1 DYVMKTA
8 RTGSLLTSLLLS
20 VLLGAQAFSSNEE
33 EVLWVE
39 VESEGS
45 SDAIIAI
52 SIDAAELVLLEGKD
66 ELFTG
71 KKGKIERKVEEMLV
85 DVLEGR
91 IEEGEIIDP
100 EDGTTI
106 RAHKRMLEVPGETRG
121 GGDDAVLEIYKDGKR
136 TFSVRIPD
144 VTVETSSDDGDV
156 IVESHVGWKQLLPFL
171 AEKGGVVYIRSQGKE
186 DTEIWLYVD

>member
-1 DYVMKTA
+1 M
-8 RTGSLLTSLLLS
+8 LTSLLLS
-20 VLLGAQAFSSNEE
+20 VLLGAQAFSSTEE
-33 EVLWVE
+33 EVLWVV
-39 VESEGS
+39 VENEDSPQ
-45 SDAIIAI
+45 ATIAL
-52 SIDAAELVLLEGKD
+52 SIDAAEQVLLEGKD

-71 KKGKIERKVEEMLV
+71 KDGKIEKEVEEMLV

-91 IEEGEIIDP
+91 IDEGEITDP

-106 RAHKRMLEVPGETRG
+106 RAHIQMLEVPGETRG
-121 GGDDAVLEIYKDGKR
+121 GTNDAVLEIYKDGKR
-136 TFSVRIPD
+136 TFSIRIPD

>member
-1 DYVMKTA
+1 
-8 RTGSLLTSLLLS
+8 LTLLLLS
-20 VLLGAQAFSSNEE
+20 VLLGGQAFSSNEE

-39 VESEGS
+39 VENENSPQ
-45 SDAIIAI
+45 ATIAI
-52 SIDAAELVLLEGKD
+52 SIDAAEQVLLEGKD

-71 KKGKIERKVEEMLV
+71 KREKKDKEVEEMLV
-85 DVLEGR
+85 DVLQGR
-91 IEEGEIIDP
+91 IEEGEVTDL
-100 EDGTTI
+100 EDGSTI
-106 RAHKRMLEVPGETRG
+106 RAYKRMLEVPGETRG
-121 GGDDAVLEIYKDGKR
+121 GGSDAVLEIYKDGKR
-136 TFSVRIPD
+136 TFSIRVPD

>member
-1 DYVMKTA
+1 
-8 RTGSLLTSLLLS
+8 
-20 VLLGAQAFSSNEE
+20 EE

>member
-1 DYVMKTA
+1 MKTA
-8 RTGSLLTSLLLS
+8 RMGSVLTSLLLS
-20 VLLGAQAFSSNEE
+20 VLLGGQAFSSSEE

-39 VESEGS
+39 VTSEGS
-45 SDAIIAI
+45 PEATIAL
-52 SIDAAELVLLEGKD
+52 SIDAAEQVLLEGKD

-71 KKGKIERKVEEMLV
+71 KEGKKGKEVEKMLV

-91 IEEGEIIDP
+91 IEEGEVTDL
-100 EDGTTI
+100 EDGSTI
-106 RAHKRMLEVPGETRG
+106 RAYKKILEVPGETRG

-136 TFSVRIPD
+136 TFSIRIPD

>member
-1 DYVMKTA
+1 
-8 RTGSLLTSLLLS
+8 
-20 VLLGAQAFSSNEE
+20 
-33 EVLWVE
+33 
-39 VESEGS
+39 
-45 SDAIIAI
+45 
-52 SIDAAELVLLEGKD
+52 
-66 ELFTG
+66 
-71 KKGKIERKVEEMLV
+71 IERKVEEMLV

>member
-1 DYVMKTA
+1 MTIR
-8 RTGSLLTSLLLS
+8 RTGSLLTSVLLS

-39 VESEGS
+39 VENENSPQ
-45 SDAIIAI
+45 ATIAI
-52 SIDAAELVLLEGKD
+52 SIDAAEQVLLEGKD

-71 KKGKIERKVEEMLV
+71 KREKKDKEVEEMLV
-85 DVLEGR
+85 DVLQDR
-91 IEEGEIIDP
+91 IEEGEVTDL
-100 EDGTTI
+100 EDGSTI
-106 RAHKRMLEVPGETRG
+106 RAYKRMLEVPGETRG

-136 TFSVRIPD
+136 TFSIRIPD